1 MLHTVLLILVFFFV
15 KQKTAY
21 ERRMSDWSSDVCSSD
36 LRPRSAHPG
45 RGASRTHRQADCSDC
60 RTLAF
65 KSLLTGRNAKDAGER
80 NLANQRLSVD
90 RVSVADVVC
99 VRPHHA
105 DEPARPYAKARAKAS
120 RAGAGRATVWLWKV
134 RHPSPS
140 PLGNALNAN
149 FTGAGAKGAPQWGT
163 AYMTAE
169 PAEIGRA

>member
-90 RVSVADVVC
+90 RVRSEEHTSELQSLMRISYAVFC
-99 VRPHHA
+99 LKKKNKKKNSSRQKPTHRQIRPI
-105 DEPARPYAKARAKAS
+105 KS
-120 RAGAGRATVWLWKV
+120 NIL
-134 RHPSPS
+134 
-140 PLGNALNAN
+140 
-149 FTGAGAKGAPQWGT
+149 
-163 AYMTAE
+163 
-169 PAEIGRA
+169 